1 MKSSRPKTISIK
13 LSFFGKKGFR
23 FIVSGGRAAQEN
35 RKQLGKGRAGR
46 KAWLSEA
53 NELCNVIVNE
63 DQIEG
68 NEKILRI
75 RV

>member
-1 MKSSRPKTISIK
+1 M
-13 LSFFGKKGFR
+13 
-23 FIVSGGRAAQEN
+23 SGGRAAQEN